1 MANYAYMRALANL
14 ESKVNNINISGS
26 GSESKPDFSE
36 VHDRINALEEK
47 LAAVNQSSS
56 QPDFS
61 EVHDRINALEEK
73 IAAANQQ
80 SPPDFS
86 EVHDRIN
93 VLEEKLNASVDQ
105 PDLSDL
111 YSQIAT
117 IELKISTINLTNI
130 YDRLSAL
137 ESREDF
143 SNRISALESNDASLA
158 SRINTLETVALV
170 QTQQQSSE

>member
-26 GSESKPDFSE
+26 GSESK
-36 VHDRINALEEK
+36 
-47 LAAVNQSSS
+47 
-56 QPDFS
+56 
-61 EVHDRINALEEK
+61 
-73 IAAANQQ
+73 
-80 SPPDFS
+80 PDFS

-170 QTQQQSSE
+170 QTQQ